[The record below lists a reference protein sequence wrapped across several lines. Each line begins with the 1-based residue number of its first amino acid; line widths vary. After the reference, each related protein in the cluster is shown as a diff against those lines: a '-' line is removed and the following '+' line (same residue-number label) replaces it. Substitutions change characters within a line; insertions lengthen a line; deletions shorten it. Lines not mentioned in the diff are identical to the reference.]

1 MIHFLYGD
9 NDFLID
15 RYVEQVRTDFL
26 HRHRDGSVVQIDVGN
41 VAPAVIM
48 AQLTAV
54 SLFTMNQLIII
65 KAFTSI
71 ADNWTLL
78 EKNIDY
84 IPETTEVILTDIKSL
99 SKVKNLAITKTFKKL
114 KASGADIRKMEL
126 IKPWK
131 MGEWLADVVKDRNL
145 PIDKNAQRKLLELTS
160 GSDNQQARLAT
171 ELDKLGSLAETIT
184 VNVVAKYVEPDIN
197 ANAFAILEMAILGD
211 SSGAMAMLKQ
221 LQLSGED
228 SNRFMGLLASQLL
241 ALTAAITGA
250 KLKINPYQLSQA
262 QKLASQLGNSNAQ
275 ISKLKRISTRLAE
288 LDEQIKLSTPEDAW
302 SRIEIALA
310 CI

>member
-15 RYVEQVRTDFL
+15 CYVEQIRTDFL
-26 HRHRDGSVVQIDVGN
+26 HRHRDGGVVQIDVGN
-41 VAPAVIM
+41 VTPAAIM

-114 KASGADIRKMEL
+114 KAGGADIRKMEL

-131 MGEWLADVVKDRNL
+131 MEEWLADVVKDRNL

-171 ELDKLGSLAETIT
+171 ELDKLGSLAEPIT
-184 VNVVAKYVEPDIN
+184 VDVVAKYVQPDIN
-197 ANAFAILEMAILGD
+197 ANAFAILEMAILGN
-211 SSGAMAMLKQ
+211 SSDAMAMLKQ

>member
-15 RYVEQVRTDFL
+15 RYVEQIRTDFL
-26 HRHRDGSVVQIDVGN
+26 HQHRDGSVVQIDVSN

-99 SKVKNLAITKTFKKL
+99 SKVKNPAITKTFKKL
-114 KASGADIRKMEL
+114 KASGADIHKMEL

-131 MGEWLADVVKDRNL
+131 MEEWLADVVKNRNL

-171 ELDKLGSLAETIT
+171 ELDKLGNLAEPIT
-184 VNVVAKYVEPDIN
+184 VDVVAKYVEPDIN